1 MLLKKEWEAVGGWEA
16 SYVERE
22 GRRWGLGTY
31 KGISPSLAPAQA
43 QAGVSFADWA
53 L

>member
-22 GRRWGLGTY
+22 GRRWGLG
-31 KGISPSLAPAQA
+31 PSLAPAQA